1 VISATNRRS
10 LALAAEAS
18 AAAESEARPLAELA
32 ESPATPFPIVLQQRA
47 RSARLTHLKR
57 GLARVAVLL
66 TADAMMLLALRS
78 VWTQLR
84 AWSGEQI
91 GGAWPVIPP
100 MLGQGAPFP
109 SVELVSG
116 VVLGLWALGTYRAGD
131 HRRNV
136 AKVFLGAAL
145 GATLIGWGPLW
156 EHPTAINLLRL
167 AAAACAVGTVA
178 VLERQLIE
186 LIVERARAGAR
197 HAPRAV
203 LIGPAVDARRALR
216 GTPFNARAEF
226 AVVGYISTDE
236 RVPVDALGGI
246 IQLIDVVAAHEVDTV
261 IFAGHIDER
270 LFNDLLMIADCA
282 GCHAYAL
289 ARPAILTGYV
299 PQLVWLRGTPLVQLT
314 RPGLHGQQLVIKRV
328 VDVAA
333 AAVGLVVLTPVFAAV
348 ALAVRL
354 SSPGPIIFRQRR
366 VGAGGRQFDILKF
379 RSMVDGAE
387 SQRGSLSEQSI
398 YEDARL
404 FKVHQDPRV
413 TRLGRFLRRTS
424 LDELPQLW
432 NVMRGEMSL
441 VGPRPPLPSEVALY
455 EEHHYSRFDMKP
467 GITGPWQVNGRNRVT
482 DFDEVIR
489 LETAYLRRW
498 MIWKDVAIL
507 LRTIP
512 VVLKMDGAH

>member
-1 VISATNRRS
+1 MTSAIQRRK
-10 LALAAEAS
+10 LAHAAEA
-18 AAAESEARPLAELA
+18 AAAVELDARPIADQSRL
-32 ESPATPFPIVLQQRA
+32 ESPVTPFPIVLQHRA
-47 RSARLTHLKR
+47 RAARRTHLRR

-66 TADAMMLLALRS
+66 TTDTLMLLGLRS

-84 AWSGEQI
+84 LWSGAQ
-91 GGAWPVIPP
+91 GDLPAIPP
-100 MLGQGAPFP
+100 MLGQGVPFP
-109 SVELVSG
+109 SVELVAG

-145 GATLIGWGPLW
+145 GSTLIGWGPFW
-156 EHPTAINLLRL
+156 ANPTALNLLRL
-167 AAAACAVGTVA
+167 AGAACAVGVIA

-186 LIVERARAGAR
+186 LVVDRARAGAK

-216 GTPFNARAEF
+216 SAPFNARAEF
-226 AVVGYISTDE
+226 AVVGYVSTDE
-236 RVPVDALGGI
+236 RVPTDALGGI

-270 LFNDLLMIADCA
+270 LFTDLLMIADCA

-289 ARPAILTGYV
+289 ARPAVLTGYV

-314 RPGLHGQQLVIKRV
+314 RPGLHGQQLVIKRI
-328 VDVAA
+328 VDVAVA
-333 AAVGLVVLTPVFAAV
+333 GLGGLVLTPVLAAV

-354 SSPGPIIFRQRR
+354 SSPGPIIFRQQR
-366 VGAGGRQFDILKF
+366 VGAGGRHFDILKF
-379 RSMVDGAE
+379 RSMIDGAE
-387 SQRGSLSEQSI
+387 SQLGALSDQSI
-398 YEDARL
+398 YGDGRL
-404 FKVHQDPRV
+404 FKLHHDPRV
-413 TRLGRFLRRTS
+413 TRLGAFLRRTS

-432 NVMRGEMSL
+432 NVLRGEMSL
-441 VGPRPPLPSEVALY
+441 VGPRPPLPSEVELY

-498 MIWKDVAIL
+498 MIWKDFAIL